1 MCSKKLLVICSALL
15 LLLLTACSY
24 ALSDE
29 SVPGND
35 VEFVSYTIS
44 DIKKIAHSSTYRVYL
59 KLTYK
64 NKSNSYVYLK
74 DITLKSDDSNVAISP
89 SSMKYVNGSIIFKAG
104 STFTIGDGTD
114 LYIDVP
120 MSYNYKDSIPIYWT
134 IKSDKWASIGTISI
148 KGSDIFPTAVNR
160 KVTIA
165 SQTDNEYFELKG
177 CKLIAEN
184 TLSNN
189 DKYIYIDI
197 CLYNNGKSLSSPSLS
212 LTTSGTGYDS
222 ENAYSNSWSKAT
234 SGKYWNL
241 GASVND
247 DETYITNAS
256 SGFRIKI
263 SSDKYNSP
271 ITVNWKIEEVY
282 GSSST
287 YAGLFTFMP

>member
-44 DIKKIAHSSTYRVYL
+44 DIKKIAYSSTYRVYL
-59 KLTYK
+59 KLTFK

-74 DITLKSDDSNVAISP
+74 DITLKSDDSYVTISP
-89 SSMKYVNGSIIFKAG
+89 SSMKYLNGSIFFKAG
-104 STFTIGDGTD
+104 ATFTIGDGTD

-134 IKSDKWASIGTISI
+134 FKSDKWASIGTISI

-165 SQTDNEYFELKG
+165 SKTDNEYFKLKG

-197 CLYNNGKSLSSPSLS
+197 CLSNGKSLSYPSLN

-222 ENAYSNSWSKAT
+222 ENTYSNSWSKAT

-247 DETYITNAS
+247 AETYITNAS

-271 ITVNWKIEEVY
+271 ITVNWKIAEDY
-282 GSSST
+282 GSSTT
-287 YAGLFTFMP
+287 YSGLFTFTP